1 MSKLM
6 SYRWKFLLGFQ
17 HVFFFLVFVLIIYF
31 TENTFLNPP
40 DLIWSIIFNIIYSLG
55 IYYWVYQFLVPKFYL
70 SNKYP
75 EFILYALICFLISSL
90 FRILYEP
97 AIFTMQFSEELG
109 YTTFLYNV
117 YITQAIV
124 ILVASFLGITK
135 DKFIIEQDVADLG
148 EQKEQLYIDLLKSK
162 LSPHFLLNTLNNI
175 YVNSFVPTE
184 KTSNSILQLSK
195 LLQYII
201 YDSGKEKISV
211 AQEFSSLKSLT
222 ELYQLKYNNQLDIV
236 FTIQNE
242 EACEVIEIPT
252 SVFLTLFENSLKHSA
267 IGMEPSAFVRVLFTI
282 ENQEIILTIE
292 NSISENKNLSLDI
305 GYQGLGNKAITGI
318 LEKYYTGKYSFSSEV
333 LDNKNYQT
341 ILKINYNG

>member
-1 MSKLM
+1 M

-17 HVFFFLVFVLIIYF
+17 HIFFFLVFVLMIYF
-31 TENTFLNPP
+31 TENTFLDPP
-40 DLIWSIIFNIIYSLG
+40 DLIWSIVFNIIYSSG
-55 IYYWVYQFLVPKFYL
+55 IYYWVYQYLVPKFYL

-90 FRILYEP
+90 FRILSEP
-97 AIFTMQFSEELG
+97 AIFNLHFSKEESNIS
-109 YTTFLYNV
+109 FLYNV

-201 YDSGKEKISV
+201 YDSGKEKISI
-211 AQEFSSLKSLT
+211 AQEFSSLKSLA
-222 ELYQLKYNNQLDIV
+222 ELYQLKYNNQLDII
-236 FTIQNE
+236 FTIENE
-242 EACEVIEIPT
+242 EACDVIEIPP
-252 SVFLTLFENSLKHSA
+252 SIFLTLFENALKHSA
-267 IGMEPSAFVRVLFTI
+267 IGMESSAFVKILFTI
-282 ENQEIILTIE
+282 ENHEIIFTIE
-292 NSISENKNLSLDI
+292 NSIAENKNYSSDI
-305 GYQGLGNKAITGI
+305 GYHGLGNKAITGI
-318 LEKYYTGKYSFSSEV
+318 LEKYYPEKYSFSSEA
-333 LDNKNYQT
+333 LDQKNYRT
-341 ILKINYNG
+341 ILKVNYNG